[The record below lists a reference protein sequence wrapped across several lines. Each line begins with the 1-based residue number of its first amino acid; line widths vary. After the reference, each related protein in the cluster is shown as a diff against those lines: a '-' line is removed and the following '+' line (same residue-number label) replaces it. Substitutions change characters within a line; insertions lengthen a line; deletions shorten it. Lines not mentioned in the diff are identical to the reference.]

1 MAYPANIRAPY
12 DPGFGGDTAAVP
24 TAGLPVPT
32 ARPNDWLTT
41 TQVDVLD
48 LDCLPVLQRT
58 FAHDGAT
65 QTEVMARD
73 ALGRVIGRTNAEGA
87 MTLLTR
93 NLAGW
98 VTQEEVE
105 SDAGFAVSTMS
116 YDARGG
122 RTSLTDPAGQTTTWD
137 FDGFGDMIAEIRPGS
152 LIPYE
157 TRTYDN
163 FGRVE
168 QRSMASGE
176 VVEHV
181 YDIGGDPVEE
191 RWLNA
196 PTTDTEPLTTRVF
209 DELGRI
215 TQTTYANHALAPFG
229 VGDPT
234 VTTTRDY
241 DPLGRVIGE
250 SLTALG
256 VTTQTTSSFDAG
268 TGNWIRSATYPSGS
282 QVYEERDQ
290 ARRLARSTRI
300 SGLTADASQSSFAW
314 LGNLPAGRAY
324 SAADLSTTDPF
335 TESAE
340 YDGFGRR
347 TAWQWDALAF
357 VGSSPQNAGYADA
370 YCDGSYDASRCVGP
384 VLQIDAVRDVMG
396 RIASLESRFGHP
408 MTAGSPLPDSA
419 HDTSWHGYTY
429 TRRGYLQRDWNHLG
443 ADVVTSSVLANTD
456 TDLAVDALANSL
468 PTAIALDQ
476 LREPDVGS
484 LVSIGESGE
493 DPLWQTL
500 APRAD
505 GHRLTAVE
513 VDQTTYAIAH
523 DDAGRMTEGIDWDF
537 GYDPNNRIASATNQV
552 NDLNELYLYTAD
564 GDLAAVIDVRNNAQI
579 FGYDGERMVASFDDA
594 GTPLWEATYGDR
606 IDQLIEYHDF
616 TAAGPVMPLLDHRN
630 SPVATW
636 APNTVTI
643 DQLARYDAHG
653 RLTLL
658 DSTESVVCVEQD
670 TGRVC
675 DAPSGLPFAF
685 NGRWRSPATGL
696 VNMRARWYSPRL
708 GEFTA
713 PDPLGHVDLYD
724 IRGFAAF
731 DPNNEWD
738 PLGLE
743 SRGFAFILVDW
754 RLRLPLLRL
763 GPNILRT
770 RPPTDREK
778 KQAAEVIPSD
788 VDVDDLEAVEI
799 DENASPRSPVE
810 RMLMQLAAADE
821 PVIIFESTR
830 LRQHE
835 EPSGRQFR
843 GPLPTLLN
851 AWALLSKALTRGVHG
866 SLLPEGDE
874 FESMSPSERLSAVG
888 VLPRGSRESEPFA
901 ALPPE
906 QATIVHE
913 VLGHVGVSA
922 IYGAPSTHRDLPDA
936 VFLTIEMAAVAPELL
951 HHFPAVFTAL
961 VDGPR

>member
-1 MAYPANIRAPY
+1 MADRIL
-12 DPGFGGDTAAVP
+12 DPIHG
-24 TAGLPVPT
+24 
-32 ARPNDWLTT
+32 ND
-41 TQVDVLD
+41 
-48 LDCLPVLQRT
+48 
-58 FAHDGAT
+58 
-65 QTEVMARD
+65 
-73 ALGRVIGRTNAEGA
+73 
-87 MTLLTR
+87 
-93 NLAGW
+93 
-98 VTQEEVE
+98 
-105 SDAGFAVSTMS
+105 

-122 RTSLTDPAGQTTTWD
+122 RTSLTDPSGQTTTWD
-137 FDGFGDMIAEIRPGS
+137 FDGFGDMIAETRPGS
-152 LIPYE
+152 PIPYE

-163 FGRVE
+163 FGRV
-168 QRSMASGE
+168 QTRTMASGE

-241 DPLGRVIGE
+241 DPLGRVVGE

-282 QVYEERDQ
+282 QIYEERDQ
-290 ARRLARSTRI
+290 TRRLARSTRI
-300 SGLTADASQSSFAW
+300 SALTADASQSSFAW

-357 VGSSPQNAGYADA
+357 AGSSPQNAGFADA
-370 YCDGSYDASRCVGP
+370 YCDGNYDASRCGGP

-456 TDLAVDALANSL
+456 TDLAVDALGNSL

-484 LVSIGESGE
+484 LVSIGVSGE

-500 APRAD
+500 APRDD

-523 DDAGRMTEGIDWDF
+523 DDDGRMTEGIDWDF

-552 NDLNELYLYTAD
+552 NGLYELYLYTAD
-564 GDLAAVIDVRNNAQI
+564 GDLAAVIDVRNNSQV
-579 FGYDGERMVASFDDA
+579 FGYDGDRMVVSFDDA
-594 GTPLWEATYGDR
+594 GTPQWEATYGDR
-606 IDQLIEYHDF
+606 IDQLIEYHEF
-616 TAAGPVMPLLDHRN
+616 GAAGPVVPLLDHRN

-636 APNTVTI
+636 APNMVAV
-643 DQLARYDAHG
+643 DQPARYDAHG

-658 DSTESVVCVEQD
+658 DSTESIVCVEQD

-713 PDPLGHVDLYD
+713 PDPLGYVDLYD

-731 DPNNEWD
+731 DPINRWD

-743 SRGFAFILVDW
+743 DLVFGDIMEV
-754 RLRLPLLRL
+754 RVGLSNSELP
-763 GPNILRT
+763 
-770 RPPTDREK
+770 DE
-778 KQAAEVIPSD
+778 IP
-788 VDVDDLEAVEI
+788 
-799 DENASPRSPVE
+799 
-810 RMLMQLAAADE
+810 
-821 PVIIFESTR
+821 
-830 LRQHE
+830 
-835 EPSGRQFR
+835 
-843 GPLPTLLN
+843 
-851 AWALLSKALTRGVHG
+851 
-866 SLLPEGDE
+866 
-874 FESMSPSERLSAVG
+874 
-888 VLPRGSRESEPFA
+888 
-901 ALPPE
+901 
-906 QATIVHE
+906 
-913 VLGHVGVSA
+913 VGVSSA
-922 IYGAPSTHRDLPDA
+922 RVMQELRDLQCQTGQTRQCRNPGRQTSTDTEGGRGFETSGAITVMKEVIELTDEQRREGLRADGVSERRHSPNPREVERILARDA
-936 VFLTIEMAAVAPELL
+936 GLKRADIWAQWHSHPRATSPSQSDQRGAATNRHLVVVVSERDVWLVVPTRESDDFMSTRDASSARSELEEAAQRATPSHDLSEVSRRRAREVAS
-951 HHFPAVFTAL
+951 VGGL
-961 VDGPR
+961 VLYRYVKGSFVKQ